1 MHQNYIKYNTKTAS
15 KSTPYF
21 TGKTCSPLLCYRKTN
36 RTNSCGNAIANSQGL
51 LHAETGFSY
60 FGARYYDSDI
70 LTGWLSLDPM
80 ADKYPGLSPY
90 AYCAWN
96 PIKLVDPDGR
106 DWYQNELTGAIYYNI
121 KIRGAEAAGTG
132 AMKGDGWKYLG
143 ENNMFTTDGF
153 NKSDWDIIR
162 RNNGK
167 FTYDKLSN
175 SFNMELSLDGD
186 RAKSVMESVGY
197 KQVPTQVVTY
207 NDTYTQEFNVLN
219 EHTINVTYGNIYE
232 YTEKVAYFPESY
244 SEIRRS
250 SLDDVY
256 GKIDYIKNNIPYASR
271 QTINYRKTGLNKIFP
286 GLSAIHG
293 GIHNYVNYYNMG
305 NITNYSGNNTL
316 INEILRK

>member
-1 MHQNYIKYNTKTAS
+1 MLQTQLKYNIRSSQKYCFT
-15 KSTPYF
+15 F
-21 TGKTCSPLLCYRKTN
+21 TGKERDS
-36 RTNSCGNAIANSQGL
+36 
-51 LHAETGFSY
+51 ETGFSY
-60 FGARYYDSDI
+60 FGARYYDSD
-70 LTGWLSLDPM
+70 LMTGWLSVDSL

-90 AYCAWN
+90 AYCGWN
-96 PIKLVDPDGR
+96 PVKLVDPDGE
-106 DWYQNELTGAIYYNI
+106 DWYQNELTGAIYYNN

-143 ENNMFTTDGF
+143 KNNMFTTDGF

-305 NITNYSGNNTL
+305 SIKNYSGNNPL

>member
-1 MHQNYIKYNTKTAS
+1 MYLCKPKTNENMNRTNLKY
-15 KSTPYF
+15 STETPPKYPQSF
-21 TGKTCSPLLCYRKTN
+21 TGKERDS
-36 RTNSCGNAIANSQGL
+36 
-51 LHAETGFSY
+51 ETGFSY

-70 LTGWLSLDPM
+70 LTGWLSVDPM

-96 PIKLVDPDGR
+96 PVKLVDPDGE
-106 DWYQNELTGAIYYNI
+106 DWYQNELTGAIYYNN

-143 ENNMFTTDGF
+143 KNNMFTTDGF

-197 KQVPTQVVTY
+197 KQVPTQVVIY
-207 NDTYTQEFNVLN
+207 NDTYSQVNYARPGKTIDITLGN
-219 EHTINVTYGNIYE
+219 EYQ
-232 YTEKVAYFPESY
+232 YTEKVAYVPESY
-244 SEIRRS
+244 SEFHRS
-250 SLDDVY
+250 SLDDAY
-256 GKIDYIKNNIPYASR
+256 GKINYFKNNVPYASR
-271 QTINYRKTGLNKIFP
+271 QTISYRKTGLNKIFP

-305 NITNYSGNNTL
+305 SIKNYSGNNPL